1 MTTPA
6 ECLDCGSPTPPTID
20 GPLCHE
26 CAVVAAAILPGG
38 VADRIEQLREATA

>member
-6 ECLDCGSPTPPTID
+6 ECLGWGSPTPPTIG
-20 GPLCHE
+20 GPRGPE
-26 CAVVAAAILPGG
+26 GAVGAAPSLPGG